1 MNKSSVCEKLATV
14 IIFSIAILQG
24 CSNNTSNLEMF
35 KAQTSSNNLDS
46 RRQENTIPLKY
57 IPSAIIT
64 GKTGVGKT
72 TIVNNLCGT
81 SHAVNNSGINNS
93 GICTTRELSC
103 DKVNCGNNSFELV
116 DTPGTDSEEIYQH
129 SFLLWSALTIRKFN
143 TIFVTVKYD
152 RSQRVLRGLV
162 QQMSMFKGFTHK
174 IVVLLTCWDVP
185 TNCEKSKL
193 DIISAFDRA
202 KIPNNIIFCSNRSDV
217 DELSNVMYS
226 CISQMVPEY

>member
-81 SHAVNNSGINNS
+81 NHAVDDSGIS
-93 GICTTRELSC
+93 ITRELFC
-103 DKVNCGNNSFELV
+103 NTVNCGNNSFELV
-116 DTPGTDSEEIYQH
+116 DTPGTDSSEEIYHH
-129 SFLLWSALTIRKFN
+129 SFLLWSALTTKKFN

-152 RSQRVLRGLV
+152 RCQRVLKDLI
-162 QQMSMFKGFTHK
+162 QQMNMFKGFAHK
-174 IVVLLTCWDVP
+174 VVVLLTYWDVP

-193 DIISAFDRA
+193 DIISTFDKA
-202 KIPNNIIFCSNRSDV
+202 KIPNNIIFCSNKSNV